1 MGCRAPAP
9 AVDDTVRLKLAD
21 MSVLRISIFPLPS
34 VILYPGLRLPL
45 HIFEPR
51 YRAMVSDA
59 LARDRL
65 IGMIQP
71 RADTA
76 EAGSMG
82 LEGRPPLFTVGCL
95 GHIDEVEALDDG
107 RFNIVLE
114 GEARFR
120 TLRELAVTTPFRQ
133 VEAEL
138 LPERA
143 DETLASV
150 ERALFEREARDF
162 AAAQGYRVNWEEVTR
177 LDDVSLING
186 VSQIAPFDA
195 ASKQALLEADGVSE
209 RCRLLVQLMQFYG
222 RRDGDDGRATL
233 Q

>member
-1 MGCRAPAP
+1 
-9 AVDDTVRLKLAD
+9 
-21 MSVLRISIFPLPS
+21 MSIQRISVFPLS
-34 VILYPGLRLPL
+34 GAMLYPGLRLPL

-59 LARDRL
+59 LARDRR

-71 RADTA
+71 RA
-76 EAGSMG
+76 EV
-82 LEGRPPLFTVGCL
+82 LKRPEDETPLFDVGCL
-95 GHIDEVEALDDG
+95 GHIEEVEALEDG
-107 RFNIVLE
+107 RFNILLE
-114 GEARFR
+114 GVARFR
-120 TLRELAVTTPFRQ
+120 TLRELTVTTPFRQ

-138 LPERA
+138 LPERE

-150 ERALFEREARDF
+150 ERALFEREARAF
-162 AAAQGYRVNWEEVTR
+162 ADAQGYRVNWDEVIR
-177 LDDVSLING
+177 LDDISLING

-195 ASKQALLEADGVSE
+195 ASKQALLEADGVSD

-222 RRDGDDGRATL
+222 RRDGDEGLATL